1 MKGPETFRSLSERN
15 LLYLYEGPRD
25 LQKPLGKEFVIPI
38 GRAQRPAEAS
48 RKGICYTYM
57 KGLETFRS
65 LSERNLK
72 GICYTYMKGPETRAQ
87 RPSEASR
94 KGICYTYMKGPDT
107 FRSLSERNLLY
118 LYEGPRDLQKP
129 LGKEFV
135 IPI

>member
-1 MKGPETFRSLSERN
+1 MKGPETFRSLSERK

-38 GRAQRPAEAS
+38 GRAQRPSEAS

-72 GICYTYMKGPETRAQ
+72 GICYAYMKGPET
-87 RPSEASR
+87 
-94 KGICYTYMKGPDT
+94 
-107 FRSLSERNLLY
+107 FRSLSKRNLLY
-118 LYEGPRDLQKP
+118 LYEGPADL
-129 LGKEFV
+129 GREFV